1 MKPMRSSL
9 FALLFLSV
17 CGLAAAPAMAQV
29 SQATQQ
35 EAVAKYK
42 QGRAL
47 IEKKDYDAALREL
60 TESYALL
67 DSPNTLLLMAHAE
80 RELGRETK
88 AAGLYEQVVKDA
100 NDRVSKGE
108 ERFGK
113 TAEDAQGWLDR
124 LSERLGKI
132 TVTVVE
138 APDGTTL
145 RIDGEPVGAPDA
157 KGGTMKVESL
167 WWKAG
172 TVRVEARD
180 PDGRTQAVT
189 VEIPAGGVA
198 TTSIDLGDQGKDA
211 TEPGPVAAATLD
223 TDDRSGKSI
232 PTASWVTGGI
242 GVAGLAVFAVFGSS
256 AKSKASDLDACSPR
270 CPESERDLADAGKR
284 DQMVANIGLAV
295 GGVGLLSAAGF
306 YIFQADPKSESVDVA
321 IVPNGVLVRGTFH

>member
-1 MKPMRSSL
+1 MKTARSSF

-17 CGLAAAPAMAQV
+17 CGLAAAPAVAQV
-29 SQATQQ
+29 SPATQQ

-47 IEKKDYDAALREL
+47 IEKKDYESALREL

-80 RELGRETK
+80 RELGREAK

-100 NDRVSKGE
+100 NDRISQGE
-108 ERFGK
+108 VRFGK

-132 TVTVVE
+132 TVTVVK
-138 APDGTTL
+138 APSGTTL
-145 RIDGEPVGAPDA
+145 RIDGEPVGAPEA

-172 TVRVEARD
+172 TVRVEATG
-180 PDGRTQAVT
+180 PDGRSQAAT
-189 VEIPAGGVA
+189 VEIAAGGVA
-198 TTSIDLGDQGKDA
+198 TASIDMSDLGKDDDVS
-211 TEPGPVAAATLD
+211 TPVVAATLD
-223 TDDRSGKSI
+223 TDDRSSKSI
-232 PTASWVTGGI
+232 PTASWITGGV
-242 GVAGLAVFAVFGSS
+242 GVAGLAVFAIFGSS

-270 CPESERDLADAGKR
+270 CPESERDVADAGKR

-306 YIFQADPKSESVDVA
+306 YIFQPDSKSESVDVA
-321 IVPNGVLVRGTFH
+321 IVPHGVLVRGTFH

>member
-1 MKPMRSSL
+1 M

-17 CGLAAAPAMAQV
+17 CGLVAVPATAQV

-47 IEKKDYDAALREL
+47 IEKKDYEAALREL
-60 TESYALL
+60 TASYALL

-80 RELGRETK
+80 RELGREAK

-108 ERFGK
+108 VRFGK
-113 TAEDAQGWLDR
+113 TVEDAQGWLDR

-132 TVTVVE
+132 TVTVVQ
-138 APDGTTL
+138 ASAGTKL
-145 RIDGEPVGAPDA
+145 RIDGEAVETPEASGDTV
-157 KGGTMKVESL
+157 KIESL

-172 TVRVEARD
+172 TVRVEATD
-180 PDGRTQAVT
+180 AAGRSETVT
-189 VEIPAGGVA
+189 VDVPAGGVA
-198 TTSIDLGDQGKDA
+198 TTSIDLGDVGEDEKA
-211 TEPGPVAAATLD
+211 LAPVASTTLD
-223 TDDRSGKSI
+223 TDDMRGKSI
-232 PTASWVTGGI
+232 PTASWITGGV
-242 GVAGLAVFAVFGSS
+242 GVAGLAVFAIFGSS

-270 CPESERDLADAGKR
+270 CPESERDVADAGKR
-284 DQMVANIGLAV
+284 DQTIANIGLAV

-306 YIFQADPKSESVDVA
+306 YIFQPDPKSESVDVA